1 MINRRNSGTRS
12 LLDGSTVQIWT
23 LVTLVEDRISCT
35 IHSSEYQAYCEAV
48 SRFESV
54 ELGGHREDPELRI
67 LLDTATTRGDYH
79 EVRKYIEAKSCR
91 LHLMQ
96 LAEHD
101 VNDLGCHQLRAPQ
114 LAQSRNSVGIN

>member
-1 MINRRNSGTRS
+1 MMNRRNSGTRS
-12 LLDGSTVQIWT
+12 LLDDSTIQIWT
-23 LVTLVEDRISCT
+23 VVTLVDDRISCT
-35 IHSSEYQAYCEAV
+35 VHSSEYHAYREAV

-54 ELGGHREDPELRI
+54 ELGGDREDPELHF
-67 LLDTATTRGDYH
+67 LLDAATTRGDYH
-79 EVRKYIEAKSCR
+79 EVRKYIEAKACR

-114 LAQSRNSVGIN
+114 LAQSRNFVRLN